1 MTPASEASF
10 STASGKDSPSVSIT
24 NLKMSPFLPE
34 EKSKKEPFWSL
45 TKKDGVFS
53 ALKGESPF
61 HSRPA
66 LARRTR
72 LPTTAETGSRALIS
86 SRTEGGN
93 FMAPYLAAASPLAN
107 S

>member
-1 MTPASEASF
+1 
-10 STASGKDSPSVSIT
+10 
-24 NLKMSPFLPE
+24 MSPFLPE
-34 EKSKKEPFWSL
+34 EKSKNEAFWSL
-45 TKKDGVFS
+45 TKKEGVFS

-66 LARRTR
+66 LWRRTR

-93 FMAPYLAAASPLAN
+93 FILLYVDPERPKANRRSVRQLAFNCDSQRRWRR
-107 S
+107 